1 MNVRQVMGT
10 GHISIFL
17 LVFMFREAPVEAVC
31 ALDE

>member
-10 GHISIFL
+10 EHISIFL